1 MTTKPALSPTAPA
14 QRIAIL
20 DTLRGF
26 AIFGILMVNMQWMN
40 APVAFSF
47 SPDVLWD
54 TPPDRA
60 ASFIIHALFE
70 SKFFVLFSML
80 FGYGFW
86 LFLQKPVSEGTGVV
100 KIYAWRLILLI
111 FFGAAHVLFLWPG
124 DILVFY
130 GLLGL
135 VMLLFR
141 KKKDKSLIKWA
152 VGFILIPSTL
162 TGLSVLMMYLASF
175 SAEGQAAVN
184 LAMEQRDA
192 VSQALI
198 NEAMQVY
205 PTGAFWDLIVMRL
218 KEYRLLLPAIFFF
231 YPYVLAMFLLGQY
244 AARKGYLMD
253 VASNA
258 GFFKA
263 LMRWGL
269 FLGIPMNLAYGML
282 SMNAA
287 MNSMDAS
294 TVVSTLLIGFGGPL
308 LTLGYV
314 SAIVLLFNGG
324 YLKKALSSLSAV
336 GRMAL
341 TNYLMQSI
349 VSAFLFQSY
358 GLGLYGQVTV
368 WQGMLITILIF
379 ALQVP
384 FSIWWL
390 SNFRFGPFEWLW
402 RSVTYLKIQSMKR
415 A

>member
-1 MTTKPALSPTAPA
+1 MTMKPTLSPTAPA

-86 LFLQKPVSEGTGVV
+86 LFLQKPVSEGPGVV
-100 KIYAWRLILLI
+100 KIYVWRLILLI

-152 VGFILIPSTL
+152 VGFILIPSIL

-192 VSQALI
+192 GSQALI

-205 PTGAFWDLIVMRL
+205 PSGTFWDLVAMRL
-218 KEYRLLLPAIFFF
+218 KEYKLLLPAIFFF

-258 GFFKA
+258 NLFKK

-269 FLGIPMNLAYGML
+269 FLGIPLNLCYGML

-294 TVVSTLLIGFGGPL
+294 TFIATLLIGFGGPL

-324 YLKKALSSLSAV
+324 YIKKVLSSLSAV

-341 TNYLMQSI
+341 TNYLLQSI
-349 VSAFLFQSY
+349 VVAFLFQSY

-368 WQGMLITILIF
+368 WQGMILTILIF

-402 RSVTYLKIQSMKR
+402 RSFTYLKFQPMK
-415 A
+415 